1 MAILFVPNDPLAL
14 GRAPVRRKAPRPDPP
29 AGHARFSLPTAP
41 PEAAHPIGSLPFL
54 HWQCREA
61 ALAALALWG
70 EIDRPLRAWQSGK
83 SALPL
88 LPNAGP
94 GINARYDRKRIAF
107 FRSEVPARTTAVAAS
122 TDAVAH
128 EVGHALLDAIRPDLW
143 ESFYPECAA
152 FHEAFGDCMSLLV
165 GFGDAVCRKQ
175 LVARGA
181 LGAPNFLEAL
191 AEDTA
196 AGLLAE
202 EGPAHPHSA
211 PRRALNAWQWKLPL
225 NLPLQG
231 PPRLLSAE
239 PHSFG
244 QVFTGCFYD
253 LIRALYT
260 RETQSS
266 AGLLAAATAAGRLLV
281 AGIRAAP
288 PVARFFQ
295 AVGRAMVLHDE
306 AQRGDHHLAIRDA
319 FLGHGIALGS
329 SAAFAPTASLGA
341 PSVSPGAVSL
351 VGPAAAQLR
360 ARLGARASGRMRVS
374 RAREGPRGAAAVHHR
389 REVPLRHPKLRG
401 VVASAD
407 ECVML
412 GDDEGRAVILG
423 PLPDARTTA
432 DEVDF
437 YARLLVES
445 GSLEGAP
452 GKTAKRSRAGMGTPR
467 SFPTHRIR
475 KRGSRATLRRTC
487 FSCRTLPAEIE

>member
-1 MAILFVPNDPLAL
+1 MAILFVPNDLLAL
-14 GRAPVRRKAPRPDPP
+14 ARAPARRKAPRPDPP
-29 AGHARFSLPTAP
+29 AGQARFSLPAAP
-41 PEAAHPIGSLPFL
+41 PEAPHPIGSLPFL

-61 ALAALALWG
+61 ALATLELWG
-70 EIDRPLRAWQSGK
+70 EIDRPLRAWQNGK
-83 SALPL
+83 RALPL

-107 FRSEVPARTTAVAAS
+107 FRSEFPARRTAVAAS

-152 FHEAFGDCMSLLV
+152 FHEAFGDCISLLV
-165 GFGDAVCRKQ
+165 GFSDTACRKQ
-175 LVARGA
+175 LVASGA
-181 LGAPNFLEAL
+181 LATPNFLEAL
-191 AEDTA
+191 AEDSA

-202 EGPAHPHSA
+202 EGSTHPHSA
-211 PRRALNAWQWKLPL
+211 PRRALNSWQWKLPL

-231 PPRLLSAE
+231 PPKLLSAE

-244 QVFTGCFYD
+244 QIFTGCFYD

-260 RETQSS
+260 RESQSS
-266 AGLLAAATAAGRLLV
+266 AGLLSAATQAARLLV
-281 AGIRAAP
+281 SGVRAAP
-288 PVARFFQ
+288 AVARFFQ

-306 AQRGDHHLAIRDA
+306 AQGGGRHLAIRDA

-351 VGPAAAQLR
+351 VGPAALQLR
-360 ARLGARASGRMRVS
+360 ARLGARASGRLRVS
-374 RAREGPRGAAAVHHR
+374 RARQGPRGATAVHHR
-389 REVPLRHPKLRG
+389 REVPLRHRKLRG
-401 VVASAD
+401 VVVAAD

-412 GDDEGRAVILG
+412 GDDAGRAVILG
-423 PLPDARTTA
+423 SLPDSRATA

-437 YARLLVES
+437 YSRLLVES
-445 GSLEGAP
+445 GALEDAP
-452 GKTAKRSRAGMGTPR
+452 GPASKRRRRGQHPQR
-467 SFPTHRIR
+467 SIATHRIR
-475 KRGSRATLRRTC
+475 KRGSRTTIRRSC